1 MNIWKKLQNPFAL
14 VGQGFVLGGV
24 LFFATH
30 ADSISAA
37 PAPTAATTA
46 QRRPL
51 EPRRFRLAPRAI
63 LSIARSASGLCG
75 RDVCREKPVPTFSH
89 IAL

>member
-37 PAPTAATTA
+37 PAPTAATTV
-46 QRRPL
+46 QR
-51 EPRRFRLAPRAI
+51 
-63 LSIARSASGLCG
+63 
-75 RDVCREKPVPTFSH
+75 
-89 IAL
+89 